1 MATRRAER
9 GRTRPRPPRQRP
21 PGRRSARGSPSPAS
35 LRCERSPNG
44 GRQVSGKCCGSPAAS
59 RCVVSNR
66 GGSME
71 PNAFPSQGV
80 SAHDPETQTPEIVVR
95 AWIRSLAGQETT
107 YHAARQHVLA
117 LFEEEYFHW
126 LM

>member
-1 MATRRAER
+1 
-9 GRTRPRPPRQRP
+9 
-21 PGRRSARGSPSPAS
+21 
-35 LRCERSPNG
+35 
-44 GRQVSGKCCGSPAAS
+44 
-59 RCVVSNR
+59 
-66 GGSME
+66 ME

-107 YHAARQHVLA
+107 YHAARQRVLA

-126 LM
+126 LMQRTAGNRSKAARIAGITRRTVYRLAAHHPDEQPEPSRAAPSTGDFEARRDVTLAAGGRIR